1 MFKITTKI
9 VSLSALLLLLA
20 LPSLAQ
26 NTKGDKP
33 QSNRETRFKKSE
45 KKTKISKSN
54 RGKTSDLRA
63 YKPRKK
69 SKKGEHP
76 GSPVGG
82 HRRVHARPGTE
93 RSKNIY
99 PQHGRFVNNSSAS
112 PREKPVISKRTASG
126 GPIDITKNPRH
137 EKNQNIYPQKGR
149 FVNNSSKTP
158 RREEN
163 RSVPNRKVL
172 SRLSNLQGR
181 EPKPGRKPRVQV
193 RSASRSYVARKTIN
207 IQARFP
213 RPKHKAEKAY
223 TKDIAGR
230 RLRTKN
236 YESQKPKI
244 IKAQS
249 AARFSRTGPNKIPH
263 SDSGRYGRYKNY
275 SSANRIEAPPRR
287 RSVRPRSVSGNIQK
301 RISRDQRNYI
311 SPRPKSVE
319 HGVSNRSVLNH
330 LRGLQSRQPKPGRKP
345 RIVPR
350 SASASFTARRSTNV
364 WAHFPRPKHK
374 SEQATTRDIA
384 GKRLRTRNYESPR
397 PGITAREFKPYSGRN
412 RRIGDRPYRGP
423 AGGFSTAS
431 KRGQKAWL
439 GDIARRTIRGIKKP
453 RRDTPTR
460 IGPGGYK
467 SATKPGEK
475 RTGREPLP
483 VKQPGMSAE
492 ILRHATGKVHGRR
505 GIKGGGSVSG
515 MWNNKGK
522 SLAPKIPRNPDRSAG
537 VFQGNIKR
545 GRQPKGGGSISGRVW
560 NNDNMAIAT
569 RIPPRK
575 ARKVNGY
582 PGKMLRFE
590 NGQPGF
596 RDQGEEFSGSIK
608 AKRPAKG
615 GGSVS
620 AKTWNNKRT
629 PLAVRLPADKRAAQM
644 GAFQGNIKTKRPA
657 KGGGSISG
665 MWNNGNRAIANRIP
679 PRRAREVN
687 GYPGKMRRFETGQPG
702 FRDQGE
708 EYTGSIKASR
718 PAKGGGSVSGKL
730 WNNKKTPI
738 PVRIPEGRSAA
749 RLGTFQGNIKRGRP
763 VKGGGSVS
771 GKLWNNKETPVEP
784 REPGVGAKGIDH
796 YTGNIKT
803 GRPVKGGGSV
813 SGKLW
818 NNKETPIQVRIP
830 NANGQK
836 ADGYSGTIKLSRFG
850 RSYVRNPNASAVA
863 LKKTKPGKSVY
874 QEGQLQT
881 KVRQYD
887 YVKNKSAADDAAKV
901 REPGKS
907 FARAADF
914 QGNIKM
920 QKFKLFERNKELH
933 PDARFIRTNKNNV
946 PEERDM
952 LTNFKL
958 WWARLFRKEETQ
970 PDHLKE
976 KGKKPRYDK
985 GEAGLWYE

>member
-1 MFKITTKI
+1 LCAYFLNSLQRYIPMLKIITKI
-9 VSLSALLLLLA
+9 VSLSALLLLLS

-45 KKTKISKSN
+45 KKTKISKSRN

-69 SKKGEHP
+69 SRKGEHP

-82 HRRVHARPGTE
+82 RRRVNPRPGSE
-93 RSKNIY
+93 RSRNIY
-99 PQHGRFVNNSSAS
+99 PQHGRFVNNPSPK
-112 PREKPVISKRTASG
+112 PRENPVISKRTASG
-126 GPIDITKNPRH
+126 GAINITSKPRHQKNP
-137 EKNQNIYPQKGR
+137 NLYPQKGR
-149 FVNNSSKTP
+149 FVHNPSKKP
-158 RREEN
+158 NGDEN
-163 RSVPNRKVL
+163 RSVPNRRTL
-172 SRLSNLQGR
+172 SRLTNLQGA

-207 IQARFP
+207 IQARYP
-213 RPKHKAEKAY
+213 RPKRKVEKAY

-236 YESQKPKI
+236 YESPKPKI

-249 AARFSRTGPNKIPH
+249 AARFSRTGPTKIPR

-275 SSANRIEAPPRR
+275 SSANKIEAPPRR
-287 RSVRPRSVSGNIQK
+287 RRIKPRSVSGNIQK
-301 RISRDQRNYI
+301 GTSRGQRTYI
-311 SPRPKSVE
+311 PPRPKPVE
-319 HGVSNRSVLNH
+319 HGVSNRTALNR
-330 LRGLQSRQPKPGRKP
+330 LQGLQSRRPRPGRKA

-350 SASASFTARRSTNV
+350 SASASFTARRSPNV

-374 SEQATTRDIA
+374 GEQATTRDIA
-384 GKRLRTRNYESPR
+384 GKKLRTRNYESPR
-397 PGITAREFKPYSGRN
+397 PGIITPQFKPYSRRN
-412 RRIGDRPYRGP
+412 KRIGDRPYRGP
-423 AGGFSTAS
+423 NGGFSTAS

-453 RRDTPTR
+453 KRDTPTR

-475 RTGREPLP
+475 RMGKEPLP
-483 VKQPGMSAE
+483 VKQPGMAAE

-522 SLAPKIPRNPDRSAG
+522 SLEPRIPGNADRRAG

-545 GRQPKGGGSISGRVW
+545 
-560 NNDNMAIAT
+560 D
-569 RIPPRK
+569 
-575 ARKVNGY
+575 
-582 PGKMLRFE
+582 
-590 NGQPGF
+590 
-596 RDQGEEFSGSIK
+596 
-608 AKRPAKG
+608 RPAKG

-620 AKTWNNKRT
+620 GRVWNNKGNALEPRIPGKADARAGTFQGNIKRGRPAKGGGSISGRTWNNKGN
-629 PLAVRLPADKRAAQM
+629 ALPPRIPGNADARA
-644 GAFQGNIKTKRPA
+644 GTFQGNIKTKRPA

-665 MWNNGNRAIANRIP
+665 MWNNGNRAIANRTP

-687 GYPGKMRRFETGQPG
+687 GYPGKMRRFENGQPG

-718 PAKGGGSVSGKL
+718 PAKGGGSVSGKV
-730 WNNKKTPI
+730 WNNKKTPL
-738 PVRIPEGRSAA
+738 PVRIPEGKSAA
-749 RLGTFQGNIKRGRP
+749 RMGTFQGNIKRGRP

-771 GKLWNNKETPVEP
+771 GKLWNNKETAIEP
-784 REPGVGAKGIDH
+784 REPGVGAKGIDR

-803 GRPVKGGGSV
+803 GKPAKGGGSV

-863 LKKTKPGKSVY
+863 LKKAKPGKSVY

-881 KVRQYD
+881 KLRQYD
-887 YVKNKSAADDAAKV
+887 YVKNKSAADDATKV

-976 KGKKPRYDK
+976 KGRKPRYDK